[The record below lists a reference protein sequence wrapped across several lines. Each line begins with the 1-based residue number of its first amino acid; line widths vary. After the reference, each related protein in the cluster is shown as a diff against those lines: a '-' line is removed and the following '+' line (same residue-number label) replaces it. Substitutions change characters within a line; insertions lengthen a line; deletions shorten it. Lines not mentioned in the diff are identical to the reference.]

1 MFTLAWQILHESDA
15 IIHGQGA
22 ANTKEMNMKPI
33 KLDAFLEATS
43 QKPLSPKMDLADVG
57 LYHAAPRES
66 DRVVVFMR
74 YDPSTGVFFEAC

>member
-1 MFTLAWQILHESDA
+1 MFTLAWQILREPVA
-15 IIHGQGA
+15 MIHGDGA
-22 ANTKEMNMKPI
+22 ANTKEPHMTPI

-66 DRVVVFMR
+66 DRVVLFMR
-74 YDPSTGVFFEAC
+74 FDPSTGVFFEAC